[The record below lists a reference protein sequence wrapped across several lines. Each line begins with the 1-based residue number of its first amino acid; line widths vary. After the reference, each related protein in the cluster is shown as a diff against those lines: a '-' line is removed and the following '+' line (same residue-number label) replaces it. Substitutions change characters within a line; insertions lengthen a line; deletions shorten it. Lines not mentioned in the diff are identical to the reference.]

1 MIKEVNEKDIDIVF
15 QIQQA
20 AYKPLYDKY
29 HDDDTSP
36 YMERKEVTCKDLEKT
51 FNFSGSTAYHHITI
65 LTKIG
70 AVKIRNEGKTIF
82 YSLNRKYF
90 DMMRAQLKV
99 FSND

>member
-36 YMERKEVTCKDLEKT
+36 YMERKEVTLQK
-51 FNFSGSTAYHHITI
+51 N
-65 LTKIG
+65 TKKG
-70 AVKIRNEGKTIF
+70 
-82 YSLNRKYF
+82 
-90 DMMRAQLKV
+90 
-99 FSND
+99 